1 MDNTPTLIAASPA
14 AIFAVVENVAARRSA
29 VRARCVSR
37 LGLLPR
43 FAAHDGLLDIAAA
56 AMLADPTLRG
66 WGLVL
71 AAVLVFGS
79 VVTMLN
85 HRQHV
90 GAVSAILM
98 MASLVP
104 ATLAIPRASQVQF
117 IATGSPQLADTR

>member
-1 MDNTPTLIAASPA
+1 
-14 AIFAVVENVAARRSA
+14 
-29 VRARCVSR
+29 
-37 LGLLPR
+37 
-43 FAAHDGLLDIAAA
+43 
-56 AMLADPTLRG
+56 
-66 WGLVL
+66 VL

-90 GAVSAILM
+90 GAGWAILM

-104 ATLAIPRASQVQF
+104 VTLAIPRASQVQF

>member
-1 MDNTPTLIAASPA
+1 MYNAPTLIPSSLA
-14 AIFAVVENVAARRSA
+14 AIFAVVGIVQLA
-29 VRARCVSR
+29 
-37 LGLLPR
+37 GPR
-43 FAAHDGLLDIAAA
+43 FARDAYRGWGYSQGLRLVTGLLDIAAA
-56 AMLADPTLRG
+56 AMLVEPSLCG

-71 AAVLVFGS
+71 AAILTFGS

-90 GAVSAILM
+90 GAVWAILM